1 MPAMYDKCDVC
12 GCGCEHGDRYCDRCW
27 EEVSCEDTPSD
38 YEPTEQDL
46 LDMEVAFRLSD
57 SEIIEILESMLD
69 NPF

>member
-46 LDMEVAFRLSD
+46 RDMEVAFKFPNFDTST
-57 SEIIEILESMLD
+57 LD